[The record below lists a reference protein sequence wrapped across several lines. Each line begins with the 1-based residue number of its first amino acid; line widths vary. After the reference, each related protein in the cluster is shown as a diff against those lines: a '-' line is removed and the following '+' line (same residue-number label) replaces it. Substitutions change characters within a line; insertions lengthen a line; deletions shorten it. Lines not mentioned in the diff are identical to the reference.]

1 MSDQDNTQ
9 AKQPVIHQVAHVLRD
24 PFQAFYLNLMRADDS
39 TLATRGGGAGL
50 RIYDEIERDCHAY
63 SVLQKRKMAVVSRP
77 WFVEPASES
86 RLDKKA
92 ADMVKENLA
101 AIQFDRICV
110 DLLDAIL
117 KGYSVGEIIWDVR
130 GSEIRASD
138 VMAREQKRFVFDVE
152 YKPRLLTLENM
163 LAGEELPERKF
174 IVHRFGSKVGNPYGL
189 GLGTRLF
196 WPVYFKR
203 QGIQFWLTFCD
214 KFGSPTA
221 VGKYPQGTS
230 EADQNLLIGSLQAI
244 ATDSAIAVPE
254 GMDVKLLEAARSGT
268 VNTYE
273 QLCRYMDGEISKA
286 TLGETL
292 STELHGGGSLAAS
305 RTHNEVRLE
314 LVQADADLLTDTLAG
329 SLVRWLVEYNYP
341 GAGIPAV
348 RRDVRPAEDLA
359 IRSERDVRIQSL
371 GFRPTL
377 DYVQEVYGDGWEE
390 DPAARRVADQ
400 SAGSLADAGQDFAEG
415 RTFADQKA
423 LDDAIAALP
432 GTPTEALKALL
443 APALKAIQ
451 EAATPDEAMDALL
464 EAYPNLPTEQ
474 LEAVLAKAF
483 LFSDLWGMRS
493 RQNQVVGA

>member
-1 MSDQDNTQ
+1 MSDQDNPKSQ
-9 AKQPVIHQVAHVLRD
+9 QPVMHQVAHVLRD

-77 WFVEPASES
+77 WFIEPASSS

-92 ADMVKENLA
+92 ADIVKENIT

-110 DLLDAIL
+110 DLLDAVL
-117 KGYSVGEIIWDVR
+117 KGYSVGEIIWDVQ
-130 GSEIRASD
+130 GSEIRAQD
-138 VMAREQKRFVFDVE
+138 VMAREQKRFVFDVD
-152 YKPRLLTLENM
+152 YKPRLITLENM
-163 LAGEELPERKF
+163 LEGEELPERKF
-174 IVHRFGSKVGNPYGL
+174 IIHRFGSKVGNPYGL

-196 WPVYFKR
+196 WPVFFKR

-221 VGKYPQGTS
+221 VGTYPQGTS
-230 EADQNLLIGSLQAI
+230 EPDQDRLIASLQSI
-244 ATDSAIAVPE
+244 ATDSAIAVPQ
-254 GMDVKLLEAARSGT
+254 GMEVKLLEAAKSGSVT
-268 VNTYE
+268 TYE

-292 STELHGGGSLAAS
+292 STELRGGGSLAAS

-314 LVQADADLLTDTLAG
+314 LVQADADLLTDSLACTLI
-329 SLVRWLVEYNYP
+329 RWLVEYNCP
-341 GAGIPAV
+341 GAGVPAV

-359 IRSERDVRIQSL
+359 VRAGRDVRIKSL
-371 GFRPTL
+371 GFKPTM
-377 DYVQEVYGDGWEE
+377 DYIQEVYGEGWEV
-390 DPAARRVADQ
+390 DPAAARAAAPADP
-400 SAGSLADAGQDFAEG
+400 GNLDGDLAFAEG
-415 RTFADQKA
+415 TTFADQKA
-423 LDDAIAALP
+423 LDDAIAELGGA
-432 GTPTEALKALL
+432 PTEALKALL

-464 EAYPNLPTEQ
+464 EAYPNLSTAQ

-483 LFSDLWGMRS
+483 FVSDLWGMLS
-493 RQNQVVGA
+493 RQSQVVGA

>member
-1 MSDQDNTQ
+1 MSDQDTT
-9 AKQPVIHQVAHVLRD
+9 KPQPPVVHQVAHVLRD
-24 PFQAFYLNLMRADDS
+24 PFQAFYLNLMRADDA
-39 TLATRGGGAGL
+39 TLAARGGGAGL

-77 WFVEPASES
+77 WFVEPASTS

-92 ADMVKENLA
+92 ADMVKENLK

-110 DLLDAIL
+110 DLLDAVL
-117 KGYSVGEIIWDVR
+117 KGYAVGEIIWDVQ
-130 GSEIRASD
+130 GSEIRATD
-138 VMAREQKRFVFDVE
+138 VMAREQKRFVFDVD
-152 YKPRLLTLENM
+152 YKLRMLTIENM
-163 LAGEELPERKF
+163 LNGEELPERKF
-174 IVHRFGSKVGNPYGL
+174 TVHRFGSKVGNPYGL

-196 WPVYFKR
+196 WPVFFKR

-221 VGKYPQGTS
+221 VGTYPQGTS
-230 EADQNLLIGSLQAI
+230 EADQDLLLASLQAI
-244 ATDSAIAVPE
+244 ATDSAIAVPD
-254 GMDVKLLEAARSGT
+254 GMNVKLLEAARSGSVT
-268 VNTYE
+268 TYE

-292 STELHGGGSLAAS
+292 STELRGGGSLAAS

-314 LVQADADLLTDTLAG
+314 LVQADADLLTDTLTG

-348 RRDVRPAEDLA
+348 GRDVKPAEDLA
-359 IRSERDVRIQSL
+359 IRSERDVRIKSL

-377 DYVQEVYGDGWEE
+377 GYIQDVYGEGWEE
-390 DPAARRVADQ
+390 DPGA
-400 SAGSLADAGQDFAEG
+400 AGQVDPGRLPDDAEFAEG
-415 RTFADQKA
+415 PTFADQRA
-423 LDDAIAALP
+423 LDDALAQLGGKPA
-432 GTPTEALKALL
+432 EALKALI

-464 EAYPNLPTEQ
+464 EAYPNMPTAQ
-474 LEAVLAKAF
+474 LEAVLARAF
-483 LFSDLWGMRS
+483 FVSDLWGMLS
-493 RQNQVVGA
+493 RQSQVVGV